1 MSHGFAKVTFEVR
14 RNHGGAKWGRYI
26 SFHKEIPLYAHG
38 YNVIHTITTF
48 EFVTSDAQLE
58 TTIIDL
64 VFASTENLQNNV
76 AWAVFLL
83 IKFPHVQTKCR
94 QEIFSVRHKNRQIS
108 ISHDTLRKRKLSCN
122 KTSV

>member
-1 MSHGFAKVTFEVR
+1 M
-14 RNHGGAKWGRYI
+14 
-26 SFHKEIPLYAHG
+26 
-38 YNVIHTITTF
+38 
-48 EFVTSDAQLE
+48 TSDAQLE

-94 QEIFSVRHKNRQIS
+94 QEILSVRHNTDRFLFRMIP
-108 ISHDTLRKRKLSCN
+108 
-122 KTSV
+122 